1 MSTYHDFVKFYFSFY
16 SCPKWLS
23 LRLFETCTSIHTMSE
38 ENVGLYMGSLAEEL
52 FQKLLLQ
59 DKYFTHNCTY
69 NLCLCHAYC
78 PYLWKITSNI
88 IPQSIE
94 KYITIE
100 ILSESFTQKEFEF
113 HWGLCLSQNS
123 QQGILKFYL
132 SLYLN
137 LSTYNRTFPT

>member
-1 MSTYHDFVKFYFSFY
+1 
-16 SCPKWLS
+16 
-23 LRLFETCTSIHTMSE
+23 MSE

-69 NLCLCHAYC
+69 NLCVCHAYC
-78 PYLWKITSNI
+78 PYLSKITSNI

-100 ILSESFTQKEFEF
+100 ILSEFST
-113 HWGLCLSQNS
+113 LN
-123 QQGILKFYL
+123 FYI
-132 SLYLN
+132 
-137 LSTYNRTFPT
+137 RM

>member
-1 MSTYHDFVKFYFSFY
+1 
-16 SCPKWLS
+16 
-23 LRLFETCTSIHTMSE
+23 MSE

-69 NLCLCHAYC
+69 NLCVCHAYC

-94 KYITIE
+94 KYITISFLE
-100 ILSESFTQKEFEF
+100 LKSYHNFLHWISTHGCKSFTRENRNNIKLLE
-113 HWGLCLSQNS
+113 SS
-123 QQGILKFYL
+123 LK
-132 SLYLN
+132 
-137 LSTYNRTFPT
+137 